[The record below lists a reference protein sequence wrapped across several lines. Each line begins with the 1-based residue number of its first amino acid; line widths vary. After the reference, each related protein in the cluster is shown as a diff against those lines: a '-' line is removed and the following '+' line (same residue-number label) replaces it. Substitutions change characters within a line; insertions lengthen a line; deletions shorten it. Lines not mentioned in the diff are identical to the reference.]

1 MLFKQLVNSFLIIF
15 ISLAAGYLIQLLVK
29 KSIPSL
35 PFSLEKVRKLLQKL
49 AILFFVPITY
59 IGVYWTMDFH
69 QIKLL
74 LFPLL
79 GILNLILGGTIA
91 VLVARRIQL
100 DNKDTGAFFCCGFFS
115 NLINIGGLI
124 CFLFLGEEGYK
135 LVPLYTFFSQIA
147 YYAIGF
153 SIAKYYSM
161 KDKQQNRNV
170 FDLKVLLKDPFILVG
185 LASIIIGLSFNASS
199 WLRPAIY
206 STIISFFI
214 PTSTVLLLISIGLS
228 IKFNEVRQ
236 YLKESILIAGIKF
249 LIVPTVMM
257 SIGFIF
263 GYHQIDDGIPL
274 KVILILSSAPV
285 AFHSLIPP
293 SQYGLNLDLANSCWV
308 FTTFGLIPLIPI
320 LLFLINLM

>member
-1 MLFKQLVNSFLIIF
+1 MVKQLVTSFLIIF
-15 ISLAAGYLIQLLVK
+15 ISLATGYLIQLLVN
-29 KSIPSL
+29 KSILSL
-35 PFSLEKVRKLLQKL
+35 PFPLEKIRKFLQKS

-79 GILNLILGGTIA
+79 GIFNLILGGTIA
-91 VLVARRIQL
+91 ILIARRIHL
-100 DNKDTGAFFCCGFFS
+100 DNKDTGSFFCCGFFS
-115 NLINIGGLI
+115 NLINIGGLT

-135 LVPLYTFFSQIA
+135 LVPLYTLLTQIT

-161 KDKQQNRNV
+161 KDKQQNQNI
-170 FDLKVLLKDPFILVG
+170 FDLKVMLKDAFILVG
-185 LASIIIGLSFNASS
+185 LASIFIGLSFNASG
-199 WLRPAIY
+199 LVRPVFY
-206 STIISFFI
+206 TTIIYFFI
-214 PTSTVLLLISIGLS
+214 PTSTILLLISIGLS
-228 IKFNEVRQ
+228 MKFNKVRQ
-236 YLKESILIAGIKF
+236 YLKESILITGIKL
-249 LIVPTVMM
+249 LIVPAVMV
-257 SIGFIF
+257 SIGFLL
-263 GYHQIDDGIPL
+263 GYHQINDGLPL

-293 SQYGLNLDLANSCWV
+293 SLYGLNLDLANSCWV
-308 FTTFGLIPLIPI
+308 FTTLGLVLSLPI